1 MKYIRTKDGIIV
13 DIEKFINEEKDT
25 PYYKDF
31 EFEEISKDGELKWT
45 AVGTE
50 QNSMEEQRG
59 IRCHFSATLNSE
71 VIKQADTIEEMCD
84 EFVIDNPLNWRPFPF
99 TTPDV
104 DKVKLLLKN
113 HPVSLIKYN
122 IKIFGAIWTAQG
134 LIYVAK
140 LNEKGELE
148 LI

>member
-1 MKYIRTKDGIIV
+1 MKYIRTEYGL
-13 DIEKFINEEKDT
+13 
-25 PYYKDF
+25 
-31 EFEEISKDGELKWT
+31 GEWLTIDKCWHYSSSITIDDNPRKQLKP
-45 AVGTE
+45 
-50 QNSMEEQRG
+50 
-59 IRCHFSATLNSE
+59 
-71 VIKQADTIEEMCD
+71 IKQADTIEELCD

-122 IKIFGAIWTAQG
+122 IKIYGAIWTDKG

>member
-1 MKYIRTKDGIIV
+1 MKYIRTKDGCIT
-13 DIEKFINEEKDT
+13 EGN
-25 PYYKDF
+25 F
-31 EFEEISKDGELKWT
+31 EIGKT
-45 AVGTE
+45 
-50 QNSMEEQRG
+50 
-59 IRCHFSATLNSE
+59 IATLYGDEQITKENT
-71 VIKQADTIEEMCD
+71 ADTIEELCD

-122 IKIFGAIWTAQG
+122 IKIYGAIWTDKG

-140 LNEKGELE
+140 LNEKGEWE
-148 LI
+148 LL